1 MAAKKTSIRE
11 ADPSSKVQPPS
22 KARSNSRAKP
32 KTKSRT
38 TSGAKTAASAMPKS
52 APANGVKSAKKEG
65 KSPAHRSAPRPAQR
79 DVPTEQLILDAAR
92 QVFHRSGMDGARM
105 QEIAEEAGLNQA
117 LLHYYFRNKENLFSA
132 VFEEDFSQMLD
143 RQARQLQE
151 GQTLFDLIR
160 AFVRGQIEFVQQH
173 PYLPHFILQELKRCP
188 DHVHHHVHGYSKK
201 GIQKAIQELIAKAVQ
216 DGEIRPISPVDLMSN
231 MIALCTH
238 PFLAKPLIMMSHGM
252 TEKQFNQFI
261 EDRKTS
267 VAEFLIHG
275 LKPLDSLNHCD
286 GPAVYEERASAGM
299 PDPVKALVKRSGRK
313 KPKA

>member
-117 LLHYYFRNKENLFSA
+117 LLHYYSAIRRICSLLYLRRIFRRCLTGRPGNFK
-132 VFEEDFSQMLD
+132 
-143 RQARQLQE
+143 R
-151 GQTLFDLIR
+151 
-160 AFVRGQIEFVQQH
+160 VR
-173 PYLPHFILQELKRCP
+173 R
-188 DHVHHHVHGYSKK
+188 
-201 GIQKAIQELIAKAVQ
+201 
-216 DGEIRPISPVDLMSN
+216 
-231 MIALCTH
+231 
-238 PFLAKPLIMMSHGM
+238 
-252 TEKQFNQFI
+252 
-261 EDRKTS
+261 
-267 VAEFLIHG
+267 
-275 LKPLDSLNHCD
+275 SLT
-286 GPAVYEERASAGM
+286 
-299 PDPVKALVKRSGRK
+299 
-313 KPKA
+313 